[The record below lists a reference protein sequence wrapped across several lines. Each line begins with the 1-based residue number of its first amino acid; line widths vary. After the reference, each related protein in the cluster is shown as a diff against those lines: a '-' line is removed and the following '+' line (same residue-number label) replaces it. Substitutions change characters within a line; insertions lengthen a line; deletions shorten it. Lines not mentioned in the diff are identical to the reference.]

1 MRCKIAAAAL
11 LLLVPLLAAACGAGD
26 DNPRLVAVITPSP
39 PADSKPSSPAP
50 NDATPTI
57 TEFKLA
63 AINMMSPVVVDTA
76 NTIASETYDQRLD
89 ALIEELKQLKPDIVV
104 LNEWT
109 NTKAHGN
116 PAAKL
121 GKELKM
127 EYQWVRANPWFPGQS
142 KEQNDAIADQIGF
155 QEGELILSR
164 HRILRAE
171 SKWLTQRTSETEG
184 RAVLHVVV
192 QAPDPLG
199 QVEVYAVHLTGGG
212 EKVRA
217 AQANSIAAII
227 KDTRG
232 KGPVLVAGDLSD
244 VPGTTTTQPFIEGG
258 LTDVVGE
265 APLFTCCRDAIIGE
279 APPLA
284 TRTLHI
290 FASGWSTPQVSVFG
304 DKPRQRA
311 DGSLL
316 YTSDQNGL
324 LASFTIAPRETSSSR

>member
-1 MRCKIAAAAL
+1 MRRLAFLGL
-11 LLLVPLLAAACGAGD
+11 LLLPLAAACGSDEGSTGF
-26 DNPRLVAVITPSP
+26 VSVVTPSP
-39 PADSKPSSPAP
+39 PVTNPSFTPVP
-50 NDATPTI
+50 GDATPAI
-57 TEFKLA
+57 TEFKVA
-63 AINMMSPVVVDTA
+63 VINMMSPVVVDTA

-89 ALIEELKQLKPDIVV
+89 ALIEELKQLKPDIVA

-184 RAVLHVVV
+184 RAVLHVVLL
-192 QAPDPLG
+192 APDPLG
-199 QVEVYAVHLTGGG
+199 EVEVYLTHLTGGDR
-212 EKVRA
+212 VRA
-217 AQANSIAAII
+217 AQAASAASII

-232 KGPVLVAGDLSD
+232 KIPLLVLGDLSD
-244 VPGTTTTQPFIEGG
+244 TPGSATTQPFIESG
-258 LTDVVGE
+258 LADVVGE

-279 APPLA
+279 MPHPA
-284 TRTLHI
+284 TRTMHI
-290 FASGWSTPQVSVFG
+290 FASGWPAPAVSIFG
-304 DKPRQRA
+304 DRPRKRA

-324 LASFTIAPRETSSSR
+324 FAVFPVAPREHAPPP